1 MKILKKVSTSSSC
14 DLPITSFFLSF
25 FFLSFFLSLCLVVLS
40 LPLLL
45 FVSLLLSLSV
55 LVFTQ
60 SLCLLIPLIISH
72 SFLRHFM
79 LKQTSVASI
88 IIILKFIYFLQ
99 LFVSP
104 HFSALYCICLYL
116 CLPNLSLLCFLFLFY
131 ARCCR

>member
-14 DLPITSFFLSF
+14 DLPIT
-25 FFLSFFLSLCLVVLS
+25 SFFLSLCLVVLS